1 MQPESGNGD
10 DAVAR
15 ARELVLA
22 KQFEPAVALLRE
34 HLTAHPDD
42 GVAWRRLAGAL
53 IGLDEEAAAI
63 DAADRAIEVNSE
75 DAVAYRYRALANQL
89 LSRYQES
96 YADAKRAVELAPDD
110 HEALSL
116 LALNVLAVGR
126 DTARFKELIQRALI
140 VNPGSAAA
148 RGALRGYR
156 RIQRRTVAVAANL
169 AAFPVAVVL
178 LCGWFAI
185 DTGRSSDAR
194 WMIWPGFVALAAMVV
209 IGPLTRSAE
218 RLFPMLTLTQV
229 STAAIAAGVIAAGAG
244 YGATRA
250 IPAAATLGLTSV
262 AISGLSGFPL
272 SRRGAR
278 KGTSQ
283 EPTTGRSSPSRLR
296 HAGPETDLSRRS

>member
-1 MQPESGNGD
+1 MQPQSGNGD

-15 ARELVLA
+15 ARQLVLA

-34 HLTAHPDD
+34 HLLAHPDD

-53 IGLDEEAAAI
+53 IGLDEEAAAV
-63 DAADRAIEVNSE
+63 DAADRAIEVDSE
-75 DAVAYRYRALANQL
+75 DAVAYRYRALAHHL
-89 LSRYQES
+89 LSRYRES

-116 LALNVLAVGR
+116 LALNVLAVDR

-156 RIQRRTVAVAANL
+156 GIQRRTVAVAASL
-169 AAFPVAVVL
+169 AAFPVAIVL
-178 LCGWFAI
+178 LCGWFAV

-194 WMIWPGFVALAAMVV
+194 WMIWPGFVALAVMVV
-209 IGPLTRSAE
+209 SGPLARSAE
-218 RLFPMLTLTQV
+218 RVFPTLTLTQV

-250 IPAAATLGLTSV
+250 IPAAAALGLTSV
-262 AISGLSGFPL
+262 AISGLSGIPL
-272 SRRGAR
+272 SRSGAR
-278 KGTSQ
+278 KGTPE
-283 EPTTGRSSPSRLR
+283 EPTTGRSSTSRLR
-296 HAGPETDLSRRS
+296 HAGPETDLSRGS

>member
-1 MQPESGNGD
+1 MQLESGNGD

-34 HLTAHPDD
+34 HLTTHPDD
-42 GVAWRRLAGAL
+42 GVGWRRLAGAL
-53 IGLDEEAAAI
+53 IGLDEEAAAVG
-63 DAADRAIEVNSE
+63 AASRAIEINPE
-75 DAVAYRYRALANQL
+75 DAVAYRYRALAHQQI
-89 LSRYQES
+89 SRYRES
-96 YADAKRAVELAPDD
+96 YVDAKRAVELAPDD

-126 DTARFKELIQRALI
+126 DTARFKELIQRALT
-140 VNPGSAAA
+140 VNPDSATA
-148 RGALRGYR
+148 RGALKGYR
-156 RIQRRTVAVAANL
+156 EIQRRTVAVAASL

-178 LCGWFAI
+178 LCGWFAV

-194 WMIWPGFVALAAMVV
+194 WMIWPGIVAVTAMVV
-209 IGPLTRSAE
+209 LAPLTRSAG
-218 RLFPMLTLTQV
+218 RVFPTLTLTQV

-250 IPAAATLGLTSV
+250 VPAAAALGLLSV
-262 AISGLSGFPL
+262 AISGLSGIPL

-278 KGTSQ
+278 KGTS
-283 EPTTGRSSPSRLR
+283 LH
-296 HAGPETDLSRRS
+296 HAGPETDLSRVS